1 MNGRL
6 NVAAAVC
13 GFTLELRDPAL
24 EASDLHLGAH
34 AASAERTRHREL
46 AVELLQLPARSVE
59 LGVGRPVHR
68 RPEPIGER
76 ATGYERTLAQR
87 RGVLCCGEDAAVA
100 ENPQGAPGSE
110 PPSRLADVIHR
121 LRTIEASASRSDGVA
136 CFARLYREV
145 TEGVA
150 AELREQGFADSQF
163 LTTLDTRFADLFF
176 SALESYG
183 RDPTDTP
190 SAWVPLFAQRSRRG
204 VAPLQFAFA
213 GMNAHINRDLPV
225 ALVTTCHELGL
236 ELLDGSRE
244 HADYER
250 VDALLGQVEAR
261 VKRSYL
267 TGWVAW
273 ADRLV
278 HRLRRIDDVV
288 AMWDVD
294 RARDAAWTNA
304 QALWA
309 LRGEPPLAD
318 DYLLTL
324 DRMVGLASRGLL
336 IPADSWLLRLGRV
349 LSR

>member
-1 MNGRL
+1 
-6 NVAAAVC
+6 VSAVK
-13 GFTLELRDPAL
+13 G
-24 EASDLHLGAH
+24 SD
-34 AASAERTRHREL
+34 
-46 AVELLQLPARSVE
+46 
-59 LGVGRPVHR
+59 
-68 RPEPIGER
+68 
-76 ATGYERTLAQR
+76 
-87 RGVLCCGEDAAVA
+87 
-100 ENPQGAPGSE
+100 
-110 PPSRLADVIHR
+110 PPSHIADVIRR
-121 LRTIEASASRSDGVA
+121 LRTIEASGSRSDGVV

-150 AELREQGFADSQF
+150 AELTGQGFGDSHF
-163 LTTLDTRFADLFF
+163 LETLDIRFADLFF

-183 RDPTDTP
+183 RDPAGTP

-204 VAPLQFAFA
+204 VAPLQFALA

-244 HADYER
+244 HADFER

-267 TGWVAW
+267 TGWLARV
-273 ADRLV
+273 DRLV

-288 AMWDVD
+288 AMWDVG

-309 LRGEPPLAD
+309 LRDQPPLAG
-318 DYLLTL
+318 DYVLAL

-336 IPADSWLLRLGRV
+336 IPADSWLLELGRA
-349 LSR
+349 LTR